1 MLLLYLG
8 NAHQSSCPHDTA
20 VGTEG
25 TENEQA
31 MPDVHGCSV
40 QASGTY
46 PVAVN
51 GVHPHGLINAT
62 EPAGDTAAISNSGAT
77 TSPRNCTV
85 GCKSFGRYVLLGFKQ
100 QQQDLIYNHL
110 CLRK

>member
-31 MPDVHGCSV
+31 MPDVHDCSV
-40 QASGTY
+40 HFGGLFSLS
-46 PVAVN
+46 PV
-51 GVHPHGLINAT
+51 
-62 EPAGDTAAISNSGAT
+62 TA
-77 TSPRNCTV
+77 
-85 GCKSFGRYVLLGFKQ
+85 
-100 QQQDLIYNHL
+100 
-110 CLRK
+110 